1 MTYLIRQDG
10 GAIVVECCH
19 GERWREV
26 ESHDENL
33 IETVP
38 RMPVDIARVILV
50 DDVVGSSTASP
61 K

>member
-10 GAIVVECCH
+10 DAIVVECCH

-33 IETVP
+33 IETVL
-38 RMPVDIARVILV
+38 RMPLP
-50 DDVVGSSTASP
+50 TLLE
-61 K
+61 

>member
-1 MTYLIRQDG
+1 MTYLVQQDG

-26 ESHDENL
+26 ESRDENL

-38 RMPVDIARVILV
+38 RMPADIARVILV
-50 DDVVGSSTASP
+50 DDVVGNNMASL